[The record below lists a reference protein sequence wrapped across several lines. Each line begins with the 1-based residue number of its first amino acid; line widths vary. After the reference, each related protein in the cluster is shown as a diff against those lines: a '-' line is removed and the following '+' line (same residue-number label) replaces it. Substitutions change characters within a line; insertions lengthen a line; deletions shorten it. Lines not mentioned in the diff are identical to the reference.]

1 MKQGIPVRQRHLGSA
16 EFRIRGLDGLRAV
29 AMTLVFFE
37 HKTDIGHKLHLGI
50 GVWLFF
56 VLSGYLITSIVLERR
71 RVIETRHSSAKKEL
85 LSFFY
90 RRAFRIFPAYYAL
103 LIIASF
109 LSSETHPFV
118 TAGWA
123 LVYATYT
130 TNLAIELV
138 TKSWPSLG
146 HLWTLAVEEQF
157 YIIVA
162 PLFLLIPIRK
172 AKYVAGGLLTAAIS
186 ALIALLAAQAS
197 MIVLG
202 TDSLVNFGIM
212 AVGVTLAIMAI
223 APANGKASLG
233 VVLGLVGM
241 VATTNITTLTHVTF
255 NPAAGALLFWAAIIF
270 AALTIWSIVANQDS
284 GAVAFLHWKP
294 IQLLGRISYAF
305 YLWHYL
311 VDFRFAEPALHAL
324 LPGADDDSMSLL
336 ICLADYTATA
346 AVAAASWVLIERPLL
361 KMRDRLF
368 QQKVPARSKT

>member
-1 MKQGIPVRQRHLGSA
+1 
-16 EFRIRGLDGLRAV
+16 
-29 AMTLVFFE
+29 MTLVFLQ
-37 HKTDIGHKLHLGI
+37 HKTDFGQKLHLGV

-56 VLSGYLITSIVLERR
+56 VLSGYLITSILLGRR
-71 RVIETRHSSAKKEL
+71 RVIESRRSSTKKEV

-109 LSSETHPFV
+109 LSSEAHPFV

-123 LVYATYT
+123 PVYATYT
-130 TNLAIELV
+130 TNLVIEFA
-138 TKSWPSLG
+138 TKSWPGLG
-146 HLWTLAVEEQF
+146 HLWTLAIEEQF
-157 YIIVA
+157 YIIIA

-172 AKYVAGGLLTAAIS
+172 AKYIAGGLLAAAIS
-186 ALIALLAAQAS
+186 ALAALLASQAS
-197 MIVLG
+197 IIVLC

-212 AVGVTLAIMAI
+212 AVGATLAIMAI
-223 APANGKASLG
+223 APANGKASWG

-241 VATTNITTLTHVTF
+241 IATTNMTTLTHITF
-255 NPAAGALLFWAAIIF
+255 NPAAGALIFWATIIF
-270 AALTIWSIVANQDS
+270 AALTIWSVVANQDS

-324 LPGADDDSMSLL
+324 LRGADDDSSPPANTRTSGSVGARL
-336 ICLADYTATA
+336 
-346 AVAAASWVLIERPLL
+346 AAARC
-361 KMRDRLF
+361 F
-368 QQKVPARSKT
+368 PARRLLQSRIDGHKRHL